1 MNLYELTQ
9 DLKELDLI
17 LNSEEDI
24 PEEELNEA
32 RKIIMELISN
42 KGEGITYIVRNT
54 DSDIDNCKAEIKRL
68 QDRVK
73 QHERKIER
81 LRGMLKDAFLETG
94 IKKLD
99 TSLGRIGIRKT
110 AGRIEIIDA
119 ELLEDYKQEKIT
131 YTYDKNRI
139 KNDIKSGKEVKGA
152 ELIIEQV
159 ITLPKIK
166 KD

>member
-9 DLKELDLI
+9 DLKELDLV
-17 LNSEEDI
+17 LNSEEEI
-24 PEEELNEA
+24 PEEEIEQA
-32 RKIIMELISN
+32 RKIIMELISS

-54 DSDIDNCKAEIKRL
+54 DSDIEMCKAEIKRL
-68 QDRVK
+68 QERVK

-110 AGRIEIIDA
+110 AGRVEITDPD
-119 ELLEDYKQEKIT
+119 LLEDYKQEKVT

-139 KNDIKSGKEVKGA
+139 KDDIKSGKEVKGA
-152 ELIIEQV
+152 KLIVEQV